1 MSRVLKPGALVA
13 LVSLVS
19 LVVLYVAWSANG
31 VLPRDGQA
39 DPNRSFVFLYILETN
54 SHGLA
59 GALTPGPGGAPIE
72 FSPEERRLVVGSN
85 WREMGGQV
93 KGLVRWILHG
103 DGDQME
109 PAGAAKTAEREATAI
124 VAIHDIY
131 CGFQFVEQRLYF
143 SETTPA
149 TLDVA
154 EPVVV
159 RGVLYDAAGEPATYG
174 SVFDNGDRP
183 LSGAFEVTHIDAETG
198 LVILGYVTETLER
211 ASGASVM
218 PGEAYGRFF
227 IDPLTGEGLGTK
239 DQGELLPA
247 SDDERLDAWQQA
259 VSRALA
265 GGAKVTV
272 TTVYNHGLWRAGD
285 IEFEG
290 SEAGG

>member
-1 MSRVLKPGALVA
+1 MSRVLKPVFLVS

-19 LVVLYVAWSANG
+19 LVVLYVAWSASG
-31 VLPRDGQA
+31 GLPRGGQVA
-39 DPNRSFVFLYILETN
+39 PDRRFVFLYILETN

-59 GALTPGPGGAPIE
+59 GALTSGPEGAPIE
-72 FSPEERRLVVGSN
+72 FSPEDRRLVIGSN

-93 KGLVRWILHG
+93 EGLVRWVREG
-103 DGDQME
+103 DEGKGE
-109 PAGAAKTAEREATAI
+109 AAVAAETGTTDATAI

-131 CGFQFVEQRLYF
+131 CGFQLVEQRLYF
-143 SETTPA
+143 SETMPA
-149 TLDVA
+149 ALDVA

-159 RGVLYDAAGEPATYG
+159 RGVLYDAAGEPVTYG
-174 SVFDNGDRP
+174 SVFDNGARA
-183 LSGAFEVTHIDAETG
+183 LSGTFEVNHIDTETG
-198 LVILGYVTETLER
+198 LVILSYVTSPLAR
-211 ASGASVM
+211 GSGAPVM

-227 IDPLTGEGLGTK
+227 IDPLTGKGLETE

-247 SDDERLDAWQQA
+247 SDDERFAAWQQA
-259 VSRALA
+259 ISRALA

-272 TTVYNHGLWRAGD
+272 TTVYNHGLWRVGN